1 MRHAMRSLEHLLVIY
16 VGIGLLFFSL
26 MMGLLTYYFSYGDQL
41 SESQKLQDQLVRTIQ
56 TQAEVAAFANNRE
69 IAQDIIDGLLTNP
82 LILGVQIVSSE
93 GFKLQKVAVDEDGSN
108 SAWMDRKEEME
119 EAMDFKAGI
128 VYPLFSPVDGSE
140 KIGFLTVLQNKEEIQ
155 IKARNRS
162 TNQTV
167 LMLLQLLTAGF
178 LIAGVSRRIITRPV
192 SKFAQTVGDM
202 VPGSGERIPIDRA
215 DEKNEI
221 GRLSRSVNGLLEAA
235 ESALTESI
243 DARHRAEEATRSK
256 SRFLANMSHEIRTP
270 MNAIM
275 GFSSLTL
282 KTDLTAQQRDYIT
295 KIDLS
300 SRVLLGIINDILDF
314 SKIEADKLLLE
325 SVGFQLD
332 EVVETMTSMLSLH
345 AQRKLLKLISTIDDE
360 VPRSLMGDPL
370 RLGQILI
377 NLANNAV
384 KFTEKGEINIRVT
397 LTEKDDGYCRILF
410 SVSDTGIGMTDDEK
424 DRLFEAFSQAD
435 TSVSRKFGGTGLG
448 LTISKRLVE
457 MMGGTI
463 SVSSQPGKGSTFSF
477 EVPFNIDPSVPESIP
492 SLNRFQF
499 YHPEYA
505 LSSQLSAEHRS
516 ISSQRGMNGVKI
528 LLVED
533 NRINQQVAMEI
544 LINAG
549 AVVNLANNGQEAVAA
564 AFEKSY
570 DLILMDV
577 QMPVM
582 DGYEATALIRNNEK
596 LRGIPIVAMTAHAM
610 SGAKTQCLEAGMD
623 DYISKP
629 IDNEVMLNTIG
640 RWVELRTPQSIQR
653 IASMTIQGV
662 DMEKAMVRLNG
673 NIELYMQLL
682 RDFVDEYVTFAEDIK
697 MMLCDGDLDNAERM
711 VHTLK
716 GTAGNLSAHLIQQT
730 AMDLEHLIQ
739 QNRDER
745 QLSGANGGGWNTDSY
760 SPLLSDFELFMNPI
774 KEVVKKERERGALPS
789 EDMIIPEVVDE
800 SELVELFNQLAGEL
814 SLNDAG
820 AMESFLRLKKIFS
833 HGEFRTIVSD
843 MENHLDNFDF
853 DIARASLLR
862 IADHLN
868 LPLREAS

>member
-1 MRHAMRSLEHLLVIY
+1 MRHAIRSLEHLLVIY

-26 MMGLLTYYFSYGDQL
+26 LMGLFTYYLSYHNQL
-41 SESQKLQDQLVRTIQ
+41 SESRKIQDQLVRTIQ

-69 IAQDIIDGLLTNP
+69 IALDILDGLLTNP
-82 LILGVQIVSSE
+82 LVLGVQIVSSE
-93 GFKLQKVAVDEDGSN
+93 GFKLQKVAADTLGNISVDQK
-108 SAWMDRKEEME
+108 KEAEGGI
-119 EAMDFKAGI
+119 DFKVGAR
-128 VYPLFSPVDGSE
+128 YPLFSPVDGNE
-140 KIGFLTVLQNKEEIQ
+140 KIGFLIVLQNKREIQ
-155 IKARNRS
+155 IEARKRS
-162 TNQTV
+162 MNQTL
-167 LMLLQLLTAGF
+167 LMLLQLFTAGL

-192 SKFAQTVGDM
+192 SKFAKTVGDM
-202 VPGSGERIPIDRA
+202 VPGSGERIPIDKTDA
-215 DEKNEI
+215 ENEI
-221 GRLSRSVNGLLEAA
+221 GRLSRSVNGLLEAV
-235 ESALTESI
+235 ETALTESV

-300 SRVLLGIINDILDF
+300 SRALLAIINDILDF
-314 SKIEADKLLLE
+314 SKIEADKLTLE
-325 SVGFQLD
+325 HIGFQLD
-332 EVVETMTSMLSLH
+332 EVMDIMTSMVSLQ
-345 AQRKLLKLISTIDDE
+345 AQRKLLKLHSTIDDE

-384 KFTEKGEINIRVT
+384 KFTETGQIDIRVT
-397 LTEKDDGYCRILF
+397 LRKKDDRYCRIFF
-410 SVSDTGIGMTDDEK
+410 SVSDTGIGMTDDEVC
-424 DRLFEAFSQAD
+424 RLFEAFSQAD

-448 LTISKRLVE
+448 LSISKGLVE

-477 EVPFNIDPSVPESIP
+477 ELPFDIDRRVPESLP
-492 SLNRFQF
+492 RLNRFQF

-505 LSSQLSAEHRS
+505 SSSELPAEHQS

-564 AFEKSY
+564 ASEKPY

-582 DGYEATALIRNNEK
+582 DGYEATALIRNNQK
-596 LRGIPIVAMTAHAM
+596 LREIPIIAMTAHAM
-610 SGAKTQCLEAGMD
+610 SGAKAQCLEAGMD

-629 IDNEVMLNTIG
+629 IDNEDLLNTIR
-640 RWVELRTPQSIQR
+640 RWIELRTPQPIQL
-653 IASMTIQGV
+653 IASMNIQGV
-662 DMEKAMVRLNG
+662 DMEKAMTRLNG
-673 NIELYMQLL
+673 NIKLYMQLL
-682 RDFVDEYVTFAEDIK
+682 RDFIEDYATFSEDIRV
-697 MMLCDGDLDNAERM
+697 LLRDGDLANAERM

-716 GTAGNLSAHLIQQT
+716 GTAGNLSAYLIQQT
-730 AMDLEHLIQ
+730 AMDLERLIR
-739 QNRDER
+739 QNRDEL
-745 QLSGANGGGWNTDSY
+745 QLSRGNGEGWNSDSY

-774 KEVVKKERERGALPS
+774 KEVVRKERKRGALPS
-789 EDMIIPEVVDE
+789 EDIIIPEVVDE
-800 SELVELFNQLAGEL
+800 PALVELINQLAQEL

-820 AMESFLRLKKIFS
+820 AMGSFLRLKKIFP
-833 HGEFRTIVSD
+833 HGEIRAIVSD
-843 MENHLDNFDF
+843 MESHLDNFDF
-853 DIARASLLR
+853 DIACASLLK
-862 IADHLN
+862 IANHLN
-868 LPLREAS
+868 IPLREAS

>member
-1 MRHAMRSLEHLLVIY
+1 MRHAIRSLEHLLVIY

-26 MMGLLTYYFSYGDQL
+26 LMGLFTYYFSYRNEL
-41 SESQKLQDQLVRTIQ
+41 SESRKIQDQLVRTIQ

-69 IAQDIIDGLLTNP
+69 IALDILDGLLTNP
-82 LILGVQIVSSE
+82 LVLGVQIVSSE
-93 GFKLQKVAVDEDGSN
+93 GFKLQKVAEDTLDNISVDQK
-108 SAWMDRKEEME
+108 KEVEGGI
-119 EAMDFKAGI
+119 DFKVGAR
-128 VYPLFSPVDGSE
+128 YPLFSPVDGNE
-140 KIGFLTVLQNKEEIQ
+140 KIGFLIVLQNKREIQ
-155 IKARNRS
+155 IKARKHS
-162 TNQTV
+162 MNQTFI
-167 LMLLQLLTAGF
+167 MLLQLLTAGL

-192 SKFAQTVGDM
+192 SKFAKTVGDM
-202 VPGSGERIPIDRA
+202 VPGSGERIPIDKT
-215 DEKNEI
+215 DTENEI
-221 GRLSRSVNGLLEAA
+221 GRLSRSVNGLLEAVETA
-235 ESALTESI
+235 LNESV

-300 SRVLLGIINDILDF
+300 SRALLAIINDILDF
-314 SKIEADKLLLE
+314 SKIEADKLALE
-325 SVGFQLD
+325 HIGFQLD
-332 EVVETMTSMLSLH
+332 EVMDIMTSMVSLQ
-345 AQRKLLKLISTIDDE
+345 AQRKLLKLNSTIDDE

-370 RLGQILI
+370 RLGQILV

-384 KFTEKGEINIRVT
+384 KFTETGRIDIRVT
-397 LTEKDDGYCRILF
+397 LTKKDDGDCRIFF
-410 SVSDTGIGMTDDEK
+410 SISDTGIGMTDDEVC
-424 DRLFEAFSQAD
+424 RLFEAFSQAD

-448 LTISKRLVE
+448 LSISKRLVE

-477 EVPFNIDPSVPESIP
+477 ELPFDIDRRVPESLP
-492 SLNRFQF
+492 RLNRFQF

-505 LSSQLSAEHRS
+505 SSSELPAEHQS

-549 AVVNLANNGQEAVAA
+549 AVVNLANNGREAVAA
-564 AFEKSY
+564 ASEKPY

-582 DGYEATALIRNNEK
+582 DGYEATALIRNNQK
-596 LRGIPIVAMTAHAM
+596 LREIPIIAMTAHAM

-629 IDNEVMLNTIG
+629 IDNEVLINTIR
-640 RWVELRTPQSIQR
+640 RWIELRTPQPIQV
-653 IASMTIQGV
+653 IASMNIQGV
-662 DMEKAMVRLNG
+662 DMGKAMTRLNG
-673 NIELYMQLL
+673 NIKLYMQLL
-682 RDFVDEYVTFAEDIK
+682 RDFIEDYATFSEDIRV
-697 MMLCDGDLDNAERM
+697 LLRDGDLANAERM

-716 GTAGNLSAHLIQQT
+716 GTAGNLSAYLIQQT
-730 AMDLEHLIQ
+730 AVDLERLIR
-739 QNRDER
+739 QNRDDL
-745 QLSGANGGGWNTDSY
+745 QLSRGNGEGWNFDSY

-774 KEVVKKERERGALPS
+774 KEVVRKERKRGALPS
-789 EDMIIPEVVDE
+789 EDIIIPEVVDE
-800 SELVELFNQLAGEL
+800 PALVELINRLAQEL

-820 AMESFLRLKKIFS
+820 AMGSFLRLKKIFP
-833 HGEFRTIVSD
+833 HGEIRAIVSD
-843 MENHLDNFDF
+843 MESHLDNFDF
-853 DIARASLLR
+853 DIAGASLLK
-862 IADHLN
+862 IANHLN
-868 LPLREAS
+868 IPLREAS